1 MCGLLA
7 FASNSLLY
15 IHHPTPTM
23 IAKIIITIKRGAS
36 NSMRN
41 TIAAGFCPTTTKHK
55 RDLIPYLLRS
65 KKWTGW
71 ELNPRPQQC

>member
-7 FASNSLLY
+7 FASDSLLY
-15 IHHPTPTM
+15 IHQPKPTM

-41 TIAAGFCPTTTKHK
+41 TIAAGFVRQPPKTS
-55 RDLIPYLLRS
+55 LI
-65 KKWTGW
+65 
-71 ELNPRPQQC
+71 